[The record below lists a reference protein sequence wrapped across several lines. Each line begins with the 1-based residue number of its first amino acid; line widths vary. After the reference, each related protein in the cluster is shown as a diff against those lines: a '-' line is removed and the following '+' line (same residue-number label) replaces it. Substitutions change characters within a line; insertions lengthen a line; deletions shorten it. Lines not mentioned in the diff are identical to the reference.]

1 MITHIINHV
10 KDIRKK
16 KSCYTLVIHIPF
28 GILLC
33 TLYTHSLWN
42 FVLNAQ
48 FLKEMCTEYVYV
60 CVHVICGLKMTIYL
74 AWPLEN
80 IYGFMTS
87 CGESNREITRSS

>member
-16 KSCYTLVIHIPF
+16 NLVIHL
-28 GILLC
+28 LLC

-80 IYGFMTS
+80 IYGFTTS